1 MTIITNAQSSAVE
14 SLVKQAQAD
23 KSREKNDEQATTAS
37 SEGASA
43 SNPQDTVELSVG
55 AKLTM
60 TIQSIKDSVGY
71 DPTTAAKIDA
81 QVQADADFSSRFK
94 DLAKAVFA
102 AAEEAAKS
110 IKQPTPFAVIKDAEG
125 KQVGRLF
132 QDGGL
137 EVSDNSYAGL
147 ITLVEGVNGKKDR
160 YDALKAGAKGGLS
173 VELTG
178 VDVEPTPIDRTKI
191 DAALK
196 ALHSYVDKYQS
207 QISG

>member
-110 IKQPTPFAVIKDAEG
+110 IKQSTPFAVIKDAEG